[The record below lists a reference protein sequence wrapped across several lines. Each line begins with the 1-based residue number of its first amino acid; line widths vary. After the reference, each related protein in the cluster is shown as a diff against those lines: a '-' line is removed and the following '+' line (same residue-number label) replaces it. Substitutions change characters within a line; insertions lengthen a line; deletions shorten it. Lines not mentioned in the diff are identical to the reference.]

1 MEETKG
7 ATFNEMK
14 EDNPEA
20 LSAHE
25 LSSPLDY
32 KKIPLRNNKKEIID
46 YALVSNEDFEE
57 VNKYKWHI
65 CNLDNG
71 YKRVQGMVNK
81 KTTRLS
87 HFIKGK
93 PEKGKV
99 VDHKNRNSL
108 DNRRENLRFATDEQN
123 SQNRTPQ
130 KNTSSKYLGVF
141 YRKDCDKWRAECG
154 KYNLGTFKEELY
166 AAKAYDTAAF
176 IIYGEHASTN
186 NLVKYE
192 DTINLK
198 IEDVIRTR
206 QRTKNIDLPDYIY
219 KTDND
224 RYFVEMTY
232 DKKKYFS
239 GYKKTIEEA
248 KEYLEYCKKDIE
260 KINKEKE
267 LKHLS
272 KEITRN
278 EDGEAV
284 IYLYNKDKEKIAE
297 TIVDEELWYELSKI
311 GWCLSQGY
319 ISGSIDK
326 KNTRLHRYLKDAPDD
341 KFVDHI
347 DGNPLNNKKSN
358 LRLADEK
365 ENSYN
370 KNKSVNT
377 ANTYKGV
384 TIKKDNNLNPY
395 NASII
400 KDSITYHIGNFNTEI
415 KAAIGYNLKAVELF
429 GEFANIN
436 KIDIPEE
443 KYNKIKEEVIYQI
456 NNKKTYIGTT
466 KRPSNKFYAR
476 YKQENLGTYD
486 NEIKA
491 ALAHNLKKIEL
502 NNNKIDG
509 LKLNE
514 LDLDNETYEK
524 YKKEIYEVW
533 SNLS

>member
-7 ATFNEMK
+7 ETFNEMK
-14 EDNPEA
+14 EDNPEIF
-20 LSAHE
+20 
-25 LSSPLDY
+25 LDY

-65 CNLDNG
+65 SKYDNG
-71 YKRVQGMVNK
+71 YKRVQGTINK
-81 KTTRLS
+81 KSTRLS

-123 SQNRTPQ
+123 AQNQTPQ
-130 KNTSSKYLGVF
+130 KNTSSKYIGVF
-141 YRKDCDKWRAECG
+141 YRKDCNKWRSECG
-154 KYNLGTFKEELY
+154 KYNLGTFKEELD

-198 IEDVIRTR
+198 IEDVIKTR

-219 KTDND
+219 KTDTNK
-224 RYFVEMTY
+224 YFVEMTY
-232 DKKKYFS
+232 NKKKYFS
-239 GYKKTIEEA
+239 GYKDTIEEA

-267 LKHLS
+267 LEHSNKD
-272 KEITRN
+272 ITRN

-284 IYLYNKDKEKIAE
+284 IYLYNKNKDKIAE

-311 GWCLSQGY
+311 GWCLSREYVG
-319 ISGSIDK
+319 GSINK
-326 KNTRLHRYLKDAPDD
+326 KTTLLHRYLKDAPDD

-370 KNKSVNT
+370 KSKKQNSL
-377 ANTYKGV
+377 NTYKGV
-384 TIKKDNNLNPY
+384 NFVKDNNTY
-395 NASII
+395 NASIT
-400 KDSITYHIGNFNTEI
+400 KDGITYNCGYFNTEI
-415 KAAIGYNLKAVELF
+415 KAVIAYNLKAVELF
-429 GEFANIN
+429 GEFSNIN
-436 KIDIPEE
+436 KIDITDEE
-443 KYNKIKEEVIYQI
+443 YNKIKEEVIYQI
-456 NNKKTYIGTT
+456 NNKKKYIGPT
-466 KRPSNKFYAR
+466 KTPSNR
-476 YKQENLGTYD
+476 YKTTIQFDAKSYNLGTYD

-491 ALAHNLKKIEL
+491 AFAYNLKKIEL

-509 LKLNE
+509 LKLNK

-533 SNLS
+533 SNLN